1 MRFTWEQ
8 WISIMSPFLGE
19 KKKKKV
25 STAPVQI
32 FNHATFFPLGLYV
45 CEGER
50 EKNYHG
56 KIIEKKT

>member
-1 MRFTWEQ
+1 
-8 WISIMSPFLGE
+8 MSPFLGE
-19 KKKKKV
+19 KKKKKG